1 MGFGTTRVLAIGLPL
16 FATMAVSEMRG
27 VIAHEFAHYYS
38 GDTRLGPF
46 VYRVKDTIFR
56 TFKNIEAVG
65 AIGRVAIIRLLYA
78 VVVHLLSWYFKVF
91 LRAINFVSRKQEFR
105 ADELA
110 CYVAGGDSMA
120 QGLRKLRAGSLAWH
134 FYWFS
139 EVVPVVAENVLPP
152 IGEGFAMLLDHS
164 EIAETLKQAAESQ
177 SEKGKTSPYDTHPP
191 MRERLAAIERL
202 QIQAKET
209 SDEPA
214 LLLLSD
220 SANVEMRLLAALNN
234 KIDVHKLSHVPW
246 ADVGETVTI
255 PSWKRI
261 AHDYAAVLRGTTVEK
276 LPTLLLAI
284 FEFSKKLPDP
294 AGTLPSAEQRMEN
307 ARDVMGIAL
316 GVTLVEHGW
325 TLKHTP
331 GTFRLERSA
340 DRLNP
345 LQMAHNLGKQDM
357 TQEIW
362 LARCEELG
370 VLGLQVSIQSDE
382 EAKTA

>member
-1 MGFGTTRVLAIGLPL
+1 M
-16 FATMAVSEMRG
+16 
-27 VIAHEFAHYYS
+27 
-38 GDTRLGPF
+38 
-46 VYRVKDTIFR
+46 
-56 TFKNIEAVG
+56 
-65 AIGRVAIIRLLYA
+65 
-78 VVVHLLSWYFKVF
+78 HLLNWYFKAF

-134 FYWFS
+134 FYWFG

-177 SEKGKTSPYDTHPP
+177 SEKGQTSPYDTHPP
-191 MRERLAAIERL
+191 MRERLAAIEKL

-220 SANVEMRLLAALNN
+220 SANVEIRLLAALNN
-234 KIDVHKLSHVPW
+234 KIDVHKLSHVQW
-246 ADVGETVTI
+246 ADVGEAVMI

-276 LPTLLLAI
+276 LPTLLLTI
-284 FEFSKKLPDP
+284 SEFSKKLPDP
-294 AGTLPSAEQRMEN
+294 AGTLSSAEQRMEN

-316 GVTLVEHGW
+316 GLTLVEHGW
-325 TLKHTP
+325 TLKRTP
-331 GTFRLERSA
+331 GTFRLERRA

-345 LQMAHNLGKQDM
+345 LEMAHQLGKQDM
-357 TQEIW
+357 TQEVW

-370 VLGLQVSIQSDE
+370 IVGLEVSAQSDE
-382 EAKTA
+382 EAKKA